1 MRRFLVAAVLWGAVL
16 CWGCSKSGDKVTQHE
31 TGFADLY
38 AATDHGTKRVL
49 DDRFYDRTKLT
60 AGHRDLP
67 KNALVRVTNL
77 GNGRRVEVVVNDRDL
92 REDCVIKLSDA
103 AAKELKIGEAG
114 EIKVSVEMRGYGS

>member
-1 MRRFLVAAVLWGAVL
+1 MKRILAAAVLCGML
-16 CWGCSKSGDKVTQHE
+16 MSWGCSKSGDKVTQYE
-31 TGFADLY
+31 TGFVDLY

-49 DDRFYDRTKLT
+49 DDRLYDRAKLT
-60 AGHRDLP
+60 AAHRDLP

-92 REDCVIKLSDA
+92 REDCLIKLSDA
-103 AAKELKIGEAG
+103 AAQELKIGAAG